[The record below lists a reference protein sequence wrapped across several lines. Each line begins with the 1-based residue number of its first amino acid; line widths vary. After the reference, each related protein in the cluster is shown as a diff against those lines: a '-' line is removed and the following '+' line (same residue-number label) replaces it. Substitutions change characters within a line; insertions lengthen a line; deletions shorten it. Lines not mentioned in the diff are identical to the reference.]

1 MFAADGNYEKAFI
14 EAIEAS
20 IKERVE
26 NACST

>member
-1 MFAADGNYEKAFI
+1 MFAADGNYERALI
-14 EAIEAS
+14 VSIEAS